1 MHPPLAARIDHGP
14 QREAPSPCCQL
25 KMSTLSPRMVVPG
38 TTWRSSSR
46 SEGASSSSPYNPA
59 LTVSFPP
66 LCCSL
71 RSLFGDQMNGTC
83 DGTNGT
89 CPDAGFNGTD
99 ATGGVKAGWSSD
111 GLLAI
116 AILVAS
122 VAGAVGVIYYLWG
135 RDKPSTLN
143 LSTTGCVH
151 IVFAVFS
158 VYPYSSVTGP
168 SHLILLRSNQ
178 QPTHTGPLLLRS
190 RSPRSVASTTSF
202 ARSWRRRAPNSRR
215 RSAGSS

>member
-1 MHPPLAARIDHGP
+1 LEILIALRSSLFFKPMQPCSLELLYSTLPPL
-14 QREAPSPCCQL
+14 
-25 KMSTLSPRMVVPG
+25 
-38 TTWRSSSR
+38 SSR
-46 SEGASSSSPYNPA
+46 RY
-59 LTVSFPP
+59 
-66 LCCSL
+66 
-71 RSLFGDQMNGTC
+71 LFGDQMNGTC

-151 IVFAVFS
+151 TSSLLSF
-158 VYPYSSVTGP
+158 PYT
-168 SHLILLRSNQ
+168 LLLRHWPLSPDSPPL
-178 QPTHTGPLLLRS
+178 QPTTYTHTGPLLLRS

>member
-1 MHPPLAARIDHGP
+1 MEILIALR
-14 QREAPSPCCQL
+14 
-25 KMSTLSPRMVVPG
+25 
-38 TTWRSSSR
+38 RSLFF
-46 SEGASSSSPYNPA
+46 SPYNSA

-151 IVFAVFS
+151 TSSLLSF
-158 VYPYSSVTGP
+158 PYTPTPP
-168 SHLILLRSNQ
+168 SLA
-178 QPTHTGPLLLRS
+178 PL
-190 RSPRSVASTTSF
+190 T
-202 ARSWRRRAPNSRR
+202 
-215 RSAGSS
+215 